1 MWSSR
6 VNSSPPPWESS
17 PVTSRRWVEVV
28 EHTPDS
34 CECPAS
40 SSGPLLLE
48 ELPPGER
55 SSAIGWDQQEMDL
68 SNVENFYFSH
78 AAIMFYSCPSR
89 GTWSLRLCWAW
100 TWTTAAS
107 LAFTNCLLVLAIR
120 VLHIGIHH
128 QCRAKEKNHRWT
140 DNSCVLFLGIVGM
153 NNSRFL
159 SPPSHMYFFDLS
171 SPTSPRGWLE

>member
-1 MWSSR
+1 M
-6 VNSSPPPWESS
+6 NSSPPPWESS

-68 SNVENFYFSH
+68 SSVENF
-78 AAIMFYSCPSR
+78 
-89 GTWSLRLCWAW
+89 
-100 TWTTAAS
+100 
-107 LAFTNCLLVLAIR
+107 
-120 VLHIGIHH
+120 
-128 QCRAKEKNHRWT
+128 
-140 DNSCVLFLGIVGM
+140 LFLPCSHHVLQLSIEGNMVVAPMLGLDVDY
-153 NNSRFL
+153 SR
-159 SPPSHMYFFDLS
+159 
-171 SPTSPRGWLE
+171 